1 MTDATPPRRTT
12 SKNIAIVFA
21 LGLVFFGMLNTMP
34 EIAGLQNW
42 AREFTGQ
49 PFFRV
54 SGFPTEYFF
63 PPMFML
69 MMTIVVF
76 DASIYRAWKI
86 EKPQKAWLGLLL
98 DAGLLLGAALGA
110 FGYLVEIDSVCLIDQ
125 ITGERARLIAD
136 AAERSD
142 VIPGISFAAEVPSCQ
157 ARFGSWTIP
166 LLFTIITLFFL
177 YNVRVWGLPLVVV
190 ASIVVLYTVATTLIW
205 VFDLSDN
212 NFLLTKLGAD
222 GGDVVAAATQKAT
235 NIFISPDGFMG
246 RFMDIV
252 VNQVFPYVIL
262 GALFGTSAGGTSLIK
277 LAVRLTRNLRG
288 GPAHAAIVSSA
299 MFGTITGGP
308 VTNVLS
314 TGRLT
319 IPMMRRNGFNKYFA
333 GGVEAAASSGG
344 QIMPPVMGVAAFVLV
359 ALTAVPYTKVI
370 TAAFLPA
377 MCFFFSIFLAV
388 MFQAR
393 REKVEAM
400 REVPDDLVMYR
411 QDWVNLI
418 IIFLPILTILLLLL
432 GNKDAVGAGP
442 MGWILGAET
451 ELRDGVRVV
460 TERSGVLQTI
470 VNATGDATSAGWWA
484 VAVLIPLLFLDP
496 DTRARPVKVLVSLGE
511 GGILISRLFLLLFA
525 VSIIAAFLNESG
537 LTGELTRAVT
547 TWLENADML
556 RLFGLEIPIVG
567 GVYLML
573 ALTCAMFC
581 AIMLGMG
588 MPTVPAY
595 VNVALLLGPLL
606 ANLGVSFFTAHM
618 FVFYFAVASA
628 ITPPVAVAAFAAA
641 SITGGEP
648 MRTGVAA
655 VRVGIVMFA
664 IPFVFAWYPEILL
677 IEEAVTITNDAGQKV
692 LLEGYSR
699 QTDWGHLGLL
709 LLRLALSLYLL
720 ASALARFDR
729 VKINRP
735 EIALRL
741 LLAVLILWKT
751 PFVVVLAT
759 GASAVLL
766 SWHHIAAG
774 RAIAKR
780 DIITERV

>member
-1 MTDATPPRRTT
+1 MPGLSNGDMCAMTSQTPVILPLGRR
-12 SKNIAIVFA
+12 IAMLLA
-21 LGLVFFGMLNTMP
+21 LALVFVGMANTMP
-34 EIAGLQNW
+34 EIPGLQDW
-42 AREFTGQ
+42 ARNVTGQ

-54 SGFPTEYFF
+54 SNFPPEYFY
-63 PPMFML
+63 PPVFLL
-69 MMTIVVF
+69 MMVIVAL
-76 DASIYRAWKI
+76 DASVYRAWKTDR
-86 EKPQKAWLGLLL
+86 PNLAWFGLMLDVGLLL
-98 DAGLLLGAALGA
+98 AAFLAA
-110 FGYLVEIDSVCLIDQ
+110 FGFLVEIDSICLIDQ
-125 ITGERARLIAD
+125 ITGERARLIQD
-136 AAERSD
+136 AAERSAG
-142 VIPGISFAAEVPSCQ
+142 VIPGISFEAEVPACQ
-157 ARFGSWTIP
+157 ARFGIWILP

-177 YNVRVWGLPLVVV
+177 YNIRIWGLPLVAV
-190 ASIVVLYTVATTLIW
+190 ASIVVLYTVGTALIW

-212 NFLLTKLGAD
+212 NFLLTKLGAE
-222 GGDVVAAATQKAT
+222 GGDPTAAAIQKAT
-235 NIFISPDGFMG
+235 NVFVTPDGFMG

-252 VNQVFPYVIL
+252 VNQVFPYVVL

-277 LAVRLTRNLRG
+277 LAVRATRNLRG

-319 IPMMRRNGFNKYFA
+319 IPMMRRNGFSPQFA

-377 MCFFFSIFLAV
+377 MFFFFSIFLAV

-400 REVPDDLVMYR
+400 REIPEDLIMVR
-411 QDWVNLI
+411 QDWYNLI
-418 IIFLPILTILLLLL
+418 IIVVPILTILFLLL
-432 GNKDAVGAGP
+432 GSKDAIDGGLIAA
-442 MGWILGAET
+442 ILP
-451 ELRDGVRVV
+451 DGLVR
-460 TERSGVLQTI
+460 TI
-470 VNATGDATSAGWWA
+470 TNSTGDAVSAGWWA
-484 VAVLIPLLFLDP
+484 VAVLIPLLLLDP
-496 DTRARPVKVLVSLGE
+496 KTRAKPSKILVSLAD
-511 GGILISRLFLLLFA
+511 GGLLISRLFLLLFA
-525 VSIIAAFLNESG
+525 VSIISAFLNESG

-547 TWLENADML
+547 SWLEKAQVL
-556 RLFGLEIPIVG
+556 RIFGFELQIVG

-573 ALTCAMFC
+573 ALTCAMLC
-581 AIMLGMG
+581 AILLGMG

-641 SITGGEP
+641 SITGAEP

-655 VRVGIVMFA
+655 VRVGIVMFT
-664 IPFVFAWYPEILL
+664 IPFIFAWYPELLL
-677 IEEAVTITNDAGQKV
+677 IPEAVTITDDSGAKT
-692 LLEGYSR
+692 LIEGYSGEVDL
-699 QTDWGHLGLL
+699 TALGLL
-709 LLRLALSLYLL
+709 SLRLILALYLV

-729 VKINRP
+729 GPMRAWEV
-735 EIALRL
+735 ACRL
-741 LLAVLILWKT
+741 ILAVLIMWKT
-751 PFVVVLAT
+751 DPVMWA
-759 GASAVLL
+759 G
-766 SWHHIAAG
+766 IAAG
-774 RAIAKR
+774 LALIALHVVLSRRK
-780 DIITERV
+780 DEVAPA

>member
-1 MTDATPPRRTT
+1 MTNPSLTRPLGQR
-12 SKNIAIVFA
+12 IALVLALLLVIV
-21 LGLVFFGMLNTMP
+21 GMINTMP
-34 EIAGLQNW
+34 EIAGLQDW
-42 AREFTGQ
+42 ARDVTGR

-54 SGFPTEYFF
+54 SGFAPEFF
-63 PPMFML
+63 YPPVFLVMML
-69 MMTIVVF
+69 IVALDSSV
-76 DASIYRAWKI
+76 YRAWKQD
-86 EKPQKAWLGLLL
+86 KPHLAWLGLLL
-98 DAGLLLGAALGA
+98 DAGLILAAFLGAL
-110 FGYLVEIDSVCLIDQ
+110 GYLVELDSVCLFDQ
-125 ITGERARLIAD
+125 ISGERARLMQE
-136 AAERSD
+136 AAERSAG
-142 VIPGISFAAEVPSCQ
+142 VIPGISLEAEVPACQ
-157 ARFGSWTIP
+157 ARFGIWTIP

-177 YNVRVWGLPLVVV
+177 YNVRVWGLPLVIV
-190 ASIVVLYTVATTLIW
+190 ASVVVVYTVGTALIW
-205 VFDLSDN
+205 VFDLSSN

-222 GGDVVAAATQKAT
+222 GGDVVAAAVQKAT
-235 NIFISPDGFMG
+235 NVFISPDGFMG

-277 LAVRLTRNLRG
+277 LAVRTTSRLRG
-288 GPAHAAIVSSA
+288 GPAHAAVVSSA

-319 IPMMRRNGFNKYFA
+319 IPMMQRNGFSPQFA

-377 MCFFFSIFLAV
+377 LCFFFSIFLAV

-393 REKVEAM
+393 RDRVEPM
-400 REVPDDLVMYR
+400 RDIPEDLVMNR
-411 QDWVNLI
+411 QDWLNLI
-418 IIFLPILTILLLLL
+418 IIFVPILTILFLLL
-432 GNKDAVGAGP
+432 GNKDAVDGGLLATILPAG
-442 MGWILGAET
+442 
-451 ELRDGVRVV
+451 V
-460 TERSGVLQTI
+460 TQTI
-470 VNATGDATSAGWWA
+470 KNATGDAVSAGWWA
-484 VAVLIPLLFLDP
+484 VIVLLPLLFLDP
-496 DTRARPVKVLVSLGE
+496 GTRAAPRRVLVSLAD
-511 GGILISRLFLLLFA
+511 GGILLSRLFLLLFA

-547 TWLENADML
+547 TWLENAQQIS
-556 RLFGLEIPIVG
+556 LFGFEIKIVG

-581 AIMLGMG
+581 AILLGMG

-628 ITPPVAVAAFAAA
+628 ITPPVAIAAFAAA
-641 SITGGEP
+641 SITRTEP
-648 MRTGVAA
+648 MRTGIAA
-655 VRVGIVMFA
+655 VRVGIVMFT
-664 IPFVFAWYPEILL
+664 IPFIFAWYPELLL
-677 IEEAVTITNDAGQKV
+677 IEEAVTITDDTGRKA
-692 LLEGYSR
+692 LIEGYSS
-699 QTDWGHLGLL
+699 TVDWGALAVLGLRL
-709 LLRLALSLYLL
+709 VLALYLI

-729 VKINRP
+729 GPMPRW

-741 LLAVLILWKT
+741 LAAVLVLWKT
-751 PFVVVLAT
+751 PVIMSVGLALAAALVVLHTLTARRQA
-759 GASAVLL
+759 ASA
-766 SWHHIAAG
+766 AA
-774 RAIAKR
+774 
-780 DIITERV
+780 